1 MASYLIQ
8 ILLPRTGA
16 NNEPIDDSLF
26 AETRRELVDE
36 FGGITAYTRAPAQ
49 GAWTSP
55 EGRVEQDDVVMV
67 EVVAEAFDRQWWRA
81 FAATLEIR
89 FAQESLHVRAIPFET
104 P

>member
-8 ILLPRTGA
+8 ILLPRIGT
-16 NNEPIDDSLF
+16 NNEPIEDWLF
-26 AETRRELVDE
+26 AETRRELIDA

-55 EGRVEQDDVVMV
+55 EGRVERDEVVMV
-67 EVVAEAFDRQWWRA
+67 EVIAEAFDREWWRA
-81 FAATLEIR
+81 FAATLETR
-89 FAQESLHVRAIPFET
+89 FVQESIHVRAIAFET

>member
-8 ILLPRTGA
+8 VLLPRVRT

-26 AETRRELVDE
+26 AETRRELIDE

-55 EGRVEQDDVVMV
+55 DGRVERDDVVMV
-67 EVVAEAFDRQWWRA
+67 EVVTDAFDREWWRA
-81 FAATLEIR
+81 FAATLESR
-89 FAQESLHVRAIPFET
+89 FAQESIHVRAIAFET